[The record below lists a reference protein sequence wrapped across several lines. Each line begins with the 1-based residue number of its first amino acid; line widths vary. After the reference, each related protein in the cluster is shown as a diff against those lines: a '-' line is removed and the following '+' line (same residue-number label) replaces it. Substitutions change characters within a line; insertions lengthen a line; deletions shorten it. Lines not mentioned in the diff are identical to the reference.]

1 MPLPRLNTNIDV
13 SNALFKLAD
22 QERVMQ
28 EQGKVDAIRNQQ
40 LTNANA
46 LTQYN
51 TNRLEAARIKDD
63 FDTKIKQ
70 IGMIDYSKGVQDH
83 NEFKT
88 WVEGQNPAL
97 GKMIPYL
104 DPADTASLQRGK
116 DWQSRSLELL
126 GAHKA
131 GNAPKEVRL
140 VNKSTG
146 EDRIE
151 WAESGKPYTPPKG
164 WSIYNKE
171 DSKDEPVVATE
182 SGYQLRKNA
191 IGLKPYQA
199 PRQAPVPPEKDYVKM
214 GVDIG
219 NNLENP
225 AVADMADEYNRN
237 APGNVMYVPTVYQ
250 TQFAGTST
258 KIPFTTDTSA
268 YKRVDLS
275 DYGVT
280 ADQVRA
286 KAKAAGLS
294 ESKVAAALIKV
305 IERKR
310 TSK

>member
-1 MPLPRLNTNIDV
+1 MPVPQLKPSVDI

-22 QERVMQ
+22 QERLRQ
-28 EQGKVDAIRNQQ
+28 EQGKIDVVRNQN
-40 LTNANA
+40 LANANA

-88 WVEGQNPAL
+88 WVEGQNSAL

-131 GNAPKEVRL
+131 GYAPKEVRL

-151 WAESGKPYTPPKG
+151 WVESGKTYTPPKG

-171 DSKDEPVVATE
+171 EENKDKKYYPTE
-182 SGYQLRKNA
+182 SGYTTEPEGKMPFRADRQ
-191 IGLKPYQA
+191 PA
-199 PRQAPVPPEKDYVKM
+199 PLPEKDYVKM